1 MSTTLK
7 RRTATIPIYQGDDA
21 ERLAELR
28 MDVAIAEQ
36 RAQQTRARVEATEA
50 TEASARYGDEPE
62 VTSED
67 LADAE
72 AAAQNARDSYD
83 AFVDEAAER
92 AVPVTVQH
100 IGSRRFRELVAA
112 HPPRMVKDDEGKD
125 VAHDDDFDFGVN
137 VSTFGLALLTYVDPE
152 DPDIRTMLTPELK
165 GKKGI
170 AAFVDDELSDGD
182 VERAWQSAYWLN
194 RVPSADP
201 KALRFSQS
209 TDATSE

>member
-1 MSTTLK
+1 MTTLK

-36 RAQQTRARVEATEA
+36 RAQQTRAHLEAAEA
-50 TEASARYGDEPE
+50 ADDSARYGDEAD

-67 LADAE
+67 LAAAE
-72 AAAQNARDSYD
+72 ATAQDARDTYD

-92 AVPVTVQH
+92 AVPLTVQH
-100 IGSRRFRELVAA
+100 IGSRRFRELVAE
-112 HPPRMVKDDEGKD
+112 HPPRMVKDDEDKD
-125 VAHDDDFDFGVN
+125 VVHDDDFDFGVN

-170 AAFVDDELSDGD
+170 VEFVDDELSDGD
-182 VERAWQSAYWLN
+182 VEKAWMAAYWLN

-201 KALRFSQS
+201 KALRFSQN
-209 TDATSE
+209 TAATSE